1 MCPTIQEQ
9 TPDYNEAVQQFMKLL
24 GENGQCGQAMDSRTG
39 TAAHLSEQIKSCLR
53 LVLSRRTERLPD
65 SRCIKNSA
73 GTPMAFD
80 KNVRV

>member
-1 MCPTIQEQ
+1 
-9 TPDYNEAVQQFMKLL
+9 
-24 GENGQCGQAMDSRTG
+24 MDSRTG
-39 TAAHLSEQIKSCLR
+39 TAAHLSEQIKSFLR

-65 SRCIKNSA
+65 SRCIKNST